1 MTSSRMELSRDRMG
15 YDSAVS
21 TALVLPDSG
30 TVVQF
35 RTHDPKVAVSTL
47 VRSAFI

>member
-1 MTSSRMELSRDRMG
+1 MELSRDRLG

-21 TALVLPDSG
+21 TASVLPDSG

-35 RTHDPKVAVSTL
+35 RTHEGPFINYVTL
-47 VRSAFI
+47 KGKEGVRSM